1 MKNVDMPVLA
11 NLDTPR
17 RVHIKKRPAAHP
29 QGLFFATQKIYLDGV
44 EKNPRSA
51 PAHYLLLAKLEAY
64 GFGHE
69 SLRFLHSYLSNRK
82 QRVRVGSS
90 LS

>member
-17 RVHIKKRPAAHP
+17 RVHLKKRPAAPP
-29 QGLFFATQKIYLDGV
+29 QGLFFAAQKNYFDGV

-51 PAHYLLLAKLEAY
+51 PAACFLYFKS
-64 GFGHE
+64 FVVC
-69 SLRFLHSYLSNRK
+69 LRFTVC
-82 QRVRVGSS
+82 VRFKLQS
-90 LS
+90 LKVRAITDL